1 LPRPT
6 HQTRF
11 ERIKAYCYHPPNFD
25 LKRDKTHSDR
35 GGYTLSFVE
44 KNLLANEVIIYR
56 AHMHWIIFLN
66 TILYLL
72 LSLVTCALSFHL
84 TEGSQL
90 LLSISLL
97 ALLFALISGINSFIR
112 YKTSEFAITN
122 KRVLIKIGFIQRHSL
137 EVLLTKVEGIG
148 VNQSILGRILG
159 YGTIIV
165 TGTGGTK
172 ETFDQI
178 ASPLEF
184 RSQVQANL
192 S

>member
-1 LPRPT
+1 LLSS
-6 HQTRF
+6 Q
-11 ERIKAYCYHPPNFD
+11 I
-25 LKRDKTHSDR
+25 KTHSES
-35 GGYTLSFVE
+35 GGITLSFIE

-56 AHMHWIIFLN
+56 ANMHWIIFLN

-72 LSLVTCALSFHL
+72 LSLITCALSFKQ

-90 LLSISLL
+90 LLAISLL
-97 ALLFALISGINSFIR
+97 ALLFALISGISSFIR

>member
-1 LPRPT
+1 M
-6 HQTRF
+6 
-11 ERIKAYCYHPPNFD
+11 
-25 LKRDKTHSDR
+25 
-35 GGYTLSFVE
+35 SFIE

-56 AHMHWIIFLN
+56 AHMHWITFLN
-66 TILYLL
+66 SILYLL
-72 LSLVTCALSFHL
+72 LSLITCAFSFYK

-97 ALLFALISGINSFIR
+97 ALLFTLASGVNSFIR

-159 YGTIIV
+159 YGTIVV

>member
-1 LPRPT
+1 M
-6 HQTRF
+6 
-11 ERIKAYCYHPPNFD
+11 
-25 LKRDKTHSDR
+25 
-35 GGYTLSFVE
+35 SFIE

-56 AHMHWIIFLN
+56 ANMHWIIFLN

-72 LSLVTCALSFHL
+72 LSLITCVFSFKQ

-90 LLSISLL
+90 LLAIILL
-97 ALLFALISGINSFIR
+97 GLLFALISGISSFIR

-172 ETFDQI
+172 ETFDRI